1 MKVCLSHIVVERL
14 QLNEHHEAGVPHVL
28 DLLVDEEHGPAQ
40 TRSVL
45 GGPGVVGAL
54 SSRRSDNNLFEYLIE
69 FVLSKEK
76 LNFMKINKP
85 FAVCACFWILYT
97 GYWG

>member
-1 MKVCLSHIVVERL
+1 VKVCLSHIVVERL

-45 GGPGVVGAL
+45 AGPGIVGAL
-54 SSRRSDNNLFEYLIE
+54 PSRRSDNNLFEYLIE
-69 FVLSKEK
+69 FVLLKEK
-76 LNFMKINKP
+76 E
-85 FAVCACFWILYT
+85 
-97 GYWG
+97 